1 MGRGIRRTTNNKRM
15 IELLKKMIDFVL
27 HIDKHLIELAGIY
40 HQWTYLIIFGIIFCE
55 TGLVI
60 TPFLPGDSLLF
71 AAGALCATGALNIGI
86 LVPGVFIAAVV
97 GDNVNYFFGNYMGR
111 QVTEGNF
118 KYIKKEYIE
127 RTEKFYDKH
136 GGKALIMARFVP
148 ILRTFAPFVAGAGKM
163 TYGRFLTF
171 CILGNLLW
179 VNLFCWVGY
188 MFANNQFVK
197 NNFSVVILIIIFVS
211 LVPVVIAWWK
221 SRKSLEL

>member
-1 MGRGIRRTTNNKRM
+1 M
-15 IELLKKMIDFVL
+15 
-27 HIDKHLIELAGIY
+27 
-40 HQWTYLIIFGIIFCE
+40 
-55 TGLVI
+55 
-60 TPFLPGDSLLF
+60 
-71 AAGALCATGALNIGI
+71 
-86 LVPGVFIAAVV
+86 PGVFIAAVV

-179 VNLFCWVGY
+179 VNLFCWAGY
-188 MFANNQFVK
+188 IFANNEFVK